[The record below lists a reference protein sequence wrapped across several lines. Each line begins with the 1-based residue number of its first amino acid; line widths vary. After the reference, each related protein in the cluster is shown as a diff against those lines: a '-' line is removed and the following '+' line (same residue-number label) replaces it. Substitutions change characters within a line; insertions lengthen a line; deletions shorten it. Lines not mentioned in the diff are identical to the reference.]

1 MGRSMRI
8 RSVKPGFWKSENLS
22 SICPFSRL
30 AAIALLNFADDKGYF
45 VCNHLVIRGELFPFE
60 EDSTNVRRAIED
72 LSRIGFISVG
82 KADNGK
88 TYGHIVN
95 FTDHQRVD
103 RPQAS
108 EIAGLDI
115 VWNDSTNVRRKIDE
129 PSTTE
134 AEADTEKE
142 GKRKAVRQAA
152 FVPPSE
158 QEWVEYC
165 SKTWRDW
172 HPVCSGE
179 SWAYYQGV
187 DWMIGSKRCKDW
199 KATART
205 AHGNARQWGK
215 LQPIGQRG
223 GWQAPQPVPMVFAP
237 GELSPEMMQAAEKF

>member
-1 MGRSMRI
+1 MGEEVRI
-8 RSVKPGFWKSENLS
+8 RSVKPGFWKSETLS

-72 LSRIGFISVG
+72 LSRIGFIVVG
-82 KADNGK
+82 KSDNGK

-108 EIAGLDI
+108 EIAGLD
-115 VWNDSTNVRRKIDE
+115 VTWSDSTNVRRKIDE

-142 GKRKAVRQAA
+142 GKRKAERRAA
-152 FVPPSE
+152 FAPPSE
-158 QEWVEYC
+158 NEWVEYC
-165 SKTWRDW
+165 SKTWNDW
-172 HPVCSGE
+172 HPICSGE

-187 DWMIGSKRCKDW
+187 DWMVGSKRCKDW

-223 GWQAPQPVPMVFAP
+223 GWQQPAPLPLTFDTSDMTP
-237 GELSPEMMQAAEKF
+237 ELLEAAKKF